1 MTDKIVVLAT
11 CGSEKEARKIAREL
25 VETRLAACVNVVSG
39 VRSTYRWKGAV
50 EEAAE
55 WLLLIKTTR
64 SLFVPLQEAIRALHS
79 YEVPEIVALPVVDGL
94 ETYLSW
100 IADSVGPTG
109 QA

>member
-11 CGSEKEARKIAREL
+11 CGSEEEAGKIARAL
-25 VETRLAACVNVVSG
+25 VDSRLAACVNVVSG

-50 EEAAE
+50 EDAAE

-64 SLFVPLQEAIRALHS
+64 SLFVPLQESIRALHS

-94 ETYLSW
+94 EAYLSW

-109 QA
+109 QT